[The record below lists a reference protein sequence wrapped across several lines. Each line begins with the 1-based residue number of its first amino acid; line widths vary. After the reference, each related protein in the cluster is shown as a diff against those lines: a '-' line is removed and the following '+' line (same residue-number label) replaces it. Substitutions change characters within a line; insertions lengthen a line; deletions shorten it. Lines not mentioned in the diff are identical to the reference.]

1 VSLSVRRDIPV
12 LARLITVSAVALG
25 AGLALTACSP
35 VKMGAAAVVGDQRIT
50 LATLDTEITNLSQT
64 AKQYPGIVQLSQ
76 AQETQ
81 ETLTWL
87 VRFQINEELAR
98 QAGITVSTAQA
109 QKALAQIY
117 SAAKSEAQAQGVPN
131 VTLNLILAANGI
143 PPNMSAELGRWQ
155 AIENQF
161 ILQAN
166 GGTVPTTT
174 SAQSATTAKLQ
185 KAQCVAAKTLN
196 IEINP
201 QYGRLDYSNYQ
212 VVPAPGTVSR
222 SAGPAPT
229 ASPSGLTPAC

>member
-1 VSLSVRRDIPV
+1 M

-35 VKMGAAAVVGDQRIT
+35 VKMGAAAVVGSQRIT
-50 LATLDTEITNLSQT
+50 LATLDTEVTNLSQA
-64 AKQYPGIVQLSQ
+64 AKHYPGVVQLSQ

-81 ETLTWL
+81 ATLTWL
-87 VRFQINEELAR
+87 VRFQINDELAR

-109 QKALAQIY
+109 QKALDQIY
-117 SAAKSEAQAQGVPN
+117 SAQTSEAQAQGVQN
-131 VTLNLILAANGI
+131 VTHELILVGDGI

-155 AIENQF
+155 AIQNQF
-161 ILQAN
+161 IQQAN

-174 SAQSATTAKLQ
+174 SAQAATTAQLQ

-201 QYGRLDYSNYQ
+201 QYGRLDYTKYL

>member
-1 VSLSVRRDIPV
+1 MAV
-12 LARLITVSAVALG
+12 LRRLIKVSALVLG
-25 AGLALTACSP
+25 AGLVVAGCSP
-35 VKMGAAAVVGDQRIT
+35 VKLGAAAVVGDQRIT
-50 LATLDTEITNLSQT
+50 VATLDNEVTNLSRYV
-64 AKQYPGIVQLSQ
+64 KLYPGTVQLTPV
-76 AQETQ
+76 QETQ
-81 ETLTWL
+81 QTLTWL
-87 VRFQINEELAR
+87 IRFQINEQLAK
-98 QAGITVSTAQA
+98 QQGITVSTAQA
-109 QKALAQIY
+109 QAAWGEIFKQAKA
-117 SAAKSEAQAQGVPN
+117 SAQAQGITN
-131 VTLNLILAANGI
+131 VTANLILAANGI

-161 ILQAN
+161 IQQAN

-174 SAQSATTAKLQ
+174 SAQSATAAKLQ